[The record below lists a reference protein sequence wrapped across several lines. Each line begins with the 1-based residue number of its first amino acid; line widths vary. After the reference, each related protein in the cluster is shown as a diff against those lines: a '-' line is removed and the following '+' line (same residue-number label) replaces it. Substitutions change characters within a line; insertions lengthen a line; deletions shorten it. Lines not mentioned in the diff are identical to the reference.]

1 MKKYIITAIA
11 LATLLI
17 GSVTFTACEDIDDI
31 HELSLNR
38 LLSPTNLI
46 GKINSKVNITASWDA
61 VMFTLLM
68 GCHGQCHSLYY

>member
-46 GKINSKVNITASWDA
+46 GKINSKVNITAS
-61 VMFTLLM
+61 
-68 GCHGQCHSLYY
+68 